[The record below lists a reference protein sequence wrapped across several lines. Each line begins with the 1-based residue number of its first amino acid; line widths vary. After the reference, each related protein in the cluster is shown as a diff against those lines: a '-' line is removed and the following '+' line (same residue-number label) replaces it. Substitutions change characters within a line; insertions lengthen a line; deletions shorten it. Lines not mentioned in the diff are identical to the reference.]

1 QSHASPTSSR
11 YEQDCFVYSP
21 RRSVMKDFLSKSMTI
36 LACGHL
42 DPIKLA
48 GAGAGLLLAIGI
60 AAAALA
66 GSYPQRS
73 AQNVHNYMLQS
84 TSPERSAPLWELK
97 LVF

>member
-1 QSHASPTSSR
+1 
-11 YEQDCFVYSP
+11 
-21 RRSVMKDFLSKSMTI
+21 MTI

-84 TSPERSAPLWELK
+84 SSPAKKLERSGTLLELQ